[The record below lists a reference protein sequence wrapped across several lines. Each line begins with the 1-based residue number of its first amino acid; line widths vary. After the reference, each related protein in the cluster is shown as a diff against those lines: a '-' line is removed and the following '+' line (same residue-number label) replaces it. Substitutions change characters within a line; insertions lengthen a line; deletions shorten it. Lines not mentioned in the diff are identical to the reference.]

1 MVEAKAIWTD
11 KDRFIGEASSG
22 HALVVDAGQVK
33 TASTPLELTLIGLC
47 ACTASDV
54 VGILRKKR
62 EKFTSLEVHAE
73 AERASDFPK
82 VFTSIKLV
90 YRVGGEVTPKSVED
104 AVRLSKE
111 KYCSVSAMLEKTAK
125 IEFVIEY
132 VGHQREDMRV

>member
-33 TASTPLELTLIGLC
+33 TACTPLELTLIGLC

-73 AERASDFPK
+73 AERANDFPK

-90 YRVGGEVTPKSVED
+90 YRVGGEVTPKAVED

-132 VGHQREDMRV
+132 VGHQQEDKRV